1 MMPQPGF
8 ARVLAALALVLA
20 ACGSSTGKA
29 PDAGARSDAPA
40 DGSGTSA
47 QQACMDL
54 AVAECNKRA
63 TCSDNFGISRVF
75 GTPAVCEMRLAA
87 ECVASLAAT
96 GTAATPQS
104 REACASDL
112 ATADYS
118 CTDLFDNSPTAACTP
133 PMGSLAN
140 GMACGAAAQCASTW
154 CAIGKDEVC
163 GTCQPLPAVGASCTV
178 DGDCGRGLAC
188 AVPAGMTSGTCAAY
202 VAANG
207 ACLTGKNPCA
217 AGLSCVG
224 ENVAAGTTG
233 TCQPAGSTVG
243 ATCDSTRKTMP
254 GCEAALGLACIPSG
268 AGMTTGTCQAIM
280 LVGSNQTCGLIGTPT
295 TAVAEC
301 SGGGLCVKAMS
312 TSRTGTCVAPAAD
325 GAACDS
331 VAGPPCLAPARCVP
345 TTAGSTAGTCV
356 VPNATMCH

>member
-1 MMPQPGF
+1 MAQLRL
-8 ARVLAALALVLA
+8 ARLLPSLVLLFA
-20 ACGSSTGKA
+20 ACGSSPGKA
-29 PDAGARSDAPA
+29 PDAGATSDAAA
-40 DGSGTSA
+40 DSPGLTA
-47 QQACMDL
+47 LRACMD
-54 AVAECNKRA
+54 VATAQCNKRA

-75 GTPAVCEMRLAA
+75 GSSSVCEMRLAA

-118 CTDLFDNSPTAACTP
+118 CTDLFDNSPTATCTP
-133 PMGSLAN
+133 PMGSLAS
-140 GMACGAAAQCASTW
+140 GTACGASAQCASTW
-154 CAIGKDEVC
+154 CDVGKDQVC
-163 GTCQPLPAVGASCTV
+163 GTCQPLPTVGASCAV
-178 DGDCGRGLAC
+178 DADCGRGLAC
-188 AVPAGMTSGTCAAY
+188 AVPAGMTTGQCAAY
-202 VAANG
+202 VPANG
-207 ACLTGKNPCA
+207 ACLAGKNPCA

-224 ENVAAGTTG
+224 ENVAAGTMG
-233 TCQPAGSTVG
+233 TCQPDGSTVG
-243 ATCDSTRKTMP
+243 ATCDSTRKTLP
-254 GCEAALGLACIPSG
+254 ACDAALGLACIPSG

-280 LVGSNQTCGLIGTPT
+280 LVAANQTCGAIGTPT

-301 SGGGLCVKAMS
+301 AGGGLCVKASS

-345 TTAGSTAGTCV
+345 TSAGSTAGTCK
-356 VPNATMCH
+356 VPDATMCH